1 MKIQILKSGNVK
13 TKSFGACPFFI
24 DVPPDG
30 VDVRKPE
37 QK

>member
-1 MKIQILKSGNVK
+1 MKIQILKSGNMNPKAYGV
-13 TKSFGACPFFI
+13 CPMLI

>member
-13 TKSFGACPFFI
+13 KVFGACPFMV

-30 VDVRKPE
+30 VDVRKPA